1 MTQREEGELLEPT
14 RSLVSALNDSI
25 AGHARHAATL
35 VSWVADPND
44 DVDPQQEFGQ
54 FLHRAMR
61 DGARLFEITWSM
73 FDVLAWRQS
82 KVPDTSPL
90 PVELPPS
97 SNPCSARVGPV
108 APTGDIFPQGL
119 RRRGDAQ
126 VTIAATQVRV
136 VRDRAD
142 PTQLV
147 LQIEAGGCPRGLYEG
162 TVMIGSAGAAAPL
175 SYNIYVDF

>member
-25 AGHARHAATL
+25 AGHARHAAAL
-35 VSWVADPND
+35 VSRVADPND
-44 DVDPQQEFGQ
+44 DVDPMQELG
-54 FLHRAMR
+54 RAWNRALR
-61 DGARLFEITWSM
+61 DGVRLFEVTWSM

-82 KVPDTSPL
+82 KVPDTT
-90 PVELPPS
+90 PVPAEVPPA
-97 SNPCSARVGPV
+97 SNPCPARIGPV
-108 APTGDIFPQGL
+108 AGTGEIFPQGL
-119 RRRGDAQ
+119 RRRGETQTA
-126 VTIAATQVRV
+126 IAATRVKV

-162 TVMIGSAGAAAPL
+162 TLMIGSAGAAAPL

>member
-25 AGHARHAATL
+25 AGHARHAAAL
-35 VSWVADPND
+35 VSRVADPND

-61 DGARLFEITWSM
+61 DGARLFEITWAS

-82 KVPDTSPL
+82 KVPDTT
-90 PVELPPS
+90 PVPAEVPPA
-97 SNPCSARVGPV
+97 SNPCPARIGPV
-108 APTGDIFPQGL
+108 AATGDIVAQGL
-119 RRRGDAQ
+119 RRRGEAQ
-126 VTIAATQVRV
+126 VTIAANRVRF

-162 TVMIGSAGAAAPL
+162 TLMIGSAGAAAPL

>member
-1 MTQREEGELLEPT
+1 MTEPEEAELLEST
-14 RSLVSALNDSI
+14 RSLISVVNDSI
-25 AGHARHAATL
+25 AGHARHAAAL
-35 VSWVADPND
+35 VSRVADPND
-44 DVDPQQEFGQ
+44 DVDPQQELGQ

-61 DGARLFEITWSM
+61 DSARLFEITWAM

-97 SNPCSARVGPV
+97 SNPCSVRIGPV

-119 RRRGDAQ
+119 RRRGEAQ
-126 VTIAATQVRV
+126 VTIAATQVKV

-142 PTQLV
+142 PTQLD
-147 LQIEAGGCPRGLYEG
+147 LRIEAGGRPRGLYEG
-162 TVMIGSAGAAAPL
+162 TLMIGSAGAAAPH